1 MAKNPEPDHTSVNI
15 IGAGTTIKGEI
26 NLGGDIRIDGTVIG
40 QVRSKGKIVIGNTG
54 IVEGE
59 IQCQNA
65 EFSGQ
70 IKASVQVTELLSL
83 KATAKL
89 NGEIVTNKLAI
100 EPGATFTGSCMMDK
114 APGMR
119 PEPGVTKIEPK

>member
-1 MAKNPEPDHTSVNI
+1 
-15 IGAGTTIKGEI
+15 
-26 NLGGDIRIDGTVIG
+26 LGGDIRIDGTVIG
-40 QVRSKGKIVIGNTG
+40 QVRSKGKIVVGNTG
-54 IVEGE
+54 VVEGE

-114 APGMR
+114 TPGEFKPGMR